1 VKIMKKG
8 VLLNSEVS
16 AVISRLGHTDQIT
29 ICDAGLPIP
38 AVTQRID
45 LALTQGVPTFLQVV
59 GVVTQEMQVE
69 SAILAEE
76 IVKQN
81 PPLHEALLAQ
91 LTQLGQLQGNT
102 ISIRYISHSAFKAQT
117 EHSRAVIRSGEC
129 SPYAN
134 VILCAGVTF

>member
-1 VKIMKKG
+1 MKKG
-8 VLLNSEVS
+8 VLLNSDVS
-16 AVISRLGHTDQIT
+16 AVIARLGHTDQLT
-29 ICDAGLPIP
+29 LCDAGLPIP
-38 AVTQRID
+38 AATQRID
-45 LALTQGVPTFLQVV
+45 LALTQGVPIFMQVFAA
-59 GVVTQEMQVE
+59 VTQEMQVE

-81 PPLHEALLAQ
+81 PQLHETLLAE
-91 LTQLGQLQGNT
+91 LSALGQRQGNT
-102 ISIRYISHSAFKAQT
+102 INVRYISHQAFKAQT

>member
-1 VKIMKKG
+1 MKKG
-8 VLLNSEVS
+8 VLLNSDIS
-16 AVISRLGHTDQIT
+16 AVISRLGHTDQLT

-38 AVTQRID
+38 AATPRID

-59 GVVTQEMQVE
+59 EVVTREMQVE
-69 SAILAEE
+69 SALLAEE

-81 PPLHEALLAQ
+81 PSLHEALLAQ
-91 LTQLGQLQGNT
+91 LRQLGLLQGNT
-102 ISIRYISHSAFKAQT
+102 ISISYISHSAFKAKT

-134 VILCAGVTF
+134 VILCSGVTF

>member
-1 VKIMKKG
+1 MKKG
-8 VLLNSEVS
+8 VLLNSDVS
-16 AVISRLGHTDQIT
+16 AVIARLGHTDQLT
-29 ICDAGLPIP
+29 LCDAGLPIP
-38 AVTQRID
+38 AATQRID
-45 LALTQGVPTFLQVV
+45 LALAQGVPTFMQVFAA
-59 GVVTQEMQVE
+59 VTQEMQVE

-81 PPLHEALLAQ
+81 PSLHEALLAE
-91 LTQLGQLQGNT
+91 LTALGQRQGNT
-102 ISIRYISHSAFKAQT
+102 ISVRYISHQAFKAQT

>member
-1 VKIMKKG
+1 MKKG
-8 VLLNSEVS
+8 VLLNSDVS
-16 AVISRLGHTDQIT
+16 AVVARLGHTDQLT
-29 ICDAGLPIP
+29 LCDAGLPIP
-38 AVTQRID
+38 AETQRID
-45 LALTQGVPTFLQVV
+45 LALTQGVPTFMQVFAA
-59 GVVTQEMQVE
+59 VTQEMQVE

-81 PPLHEALLAQ
+81 PSLHEVLLAE
-91 LTQLGQLQGNT
+91 LTTLGQRQGNT
-102 ISIRYISHSAFKAQT
+102 ISVRYISHQAFKAQT

>member
-1 VKIMKKG
+1 MKKG

>member
-1 VKIMKKG
+1 
-8 VLLNSEVS
+8 
-16 AVISRLGHTDQIT
+16 
-29 ICDAGLPIP
+29 CDAGLPIP
-38 AVTQRID
+38 AATQRID
-45 LALTQGVPTFLQVV
+45 LALTQGVPTFMQVFAA
-59 GVVTQEMQVE
+59 VTQEMQVE

-81 PPLHEALLAQ
+81 PQLHETLLAE
-91 LTQLGQLQGNT
+91 LSALGQRQGNT
-102 ISIRYISHSAFKAQT
+102 INVRYISHQAFKAQT

>member
-1 VKIMKKG
+1 MKKG
-8 VLLNSEVS
+8 VLLNSDVS
-16 AVISRLGHTDQIT
+16 AVIARLGHTDQLT
-29 ICDAGLPIP
+29 LCDAGLPIP
-38 AVTQRID
+38 AETQRID
-45 LALTQGVPTFLQVV
+45 LALTQGVPTFMQVFAA
-59 GVVTQEMQVE
+59 VTQEMQVE

-81 PPLHEALLAQ
+81 PSLHEALLAE
-91 LTQLGQLQGNT
+91 LTALGQRQDNT
-102 ISIRYISHSAFKAQT
+102 ISVRYISHQAFKAQT

>member
-1 VKIMKKG
+1 MKKG
-8 VLLNSEVS
+8 VLLNSDVS
-16 AVISRLGHTDQIT
+16 AVIARLGHTDQLT
-29 ICDAGLPIP
+29 LCDAGLPIP
-38 AVTQRID
+38 AETQRID
-45 LALTQGVPTFLQVV
+45 LALTQGVPTFMQVFAA
-59 GVVTQEMQVE
+59 VTQEMQVE

-81 PPLHEALLAQ
+81 PSLHEALLAE
-91 LTQLGQLQGNT
+91 LTVLGQRQGNT
-102 ISIRYISHSAFKAQT
+102 ISVRYISHQALKAQT

>member
-1 VKIMKKG
+1 MKKG
-8 VLLNSEVS
+8 VLLNSDVS
-16 AVISRLGHTDQIT
+16 AVIARLGHTDQLT
-29 ICDAGLPIP
+29 LCDAGLPIP
-38 AVTQRID
+38 ATTQRID
-45 LALTQGVPTFLQVV
+45 LALTQGVPTFMQVFAA
-59 GVVTQEMQVE
+59 VTQEMQVE

-81 PPLHEALLAQ
+81 PQLHETLLAE
-91 LTQLGQLQGNT
+91 LSVLGQRQGNT
-102 ISIRYISHSAFKAQT
+102 INVRYISHQAFKAQT

>member
-1 VKIMKKG
+1 MKKG

-16 AVISRLGHTDQIT
+16 AVIARLGHTDQLT
-29 ICDAGLPIP
+29 LCDAGLPIP
-38 AVTQRID
+38 AATQRID
-45 LALTQGVPTFLQVV
+45 LALTKGVPTFMQVFEA
-59 GVVTQEMQVE
+59 VTQEMQVE

-81 PPLHEALLAQ
+81 PSLHEALLAE
-91 LTQLGQLQGNT
+91 LTALGQRQGNT
-102 ISIRYISHSAFKAQT
+102 ISVRYISHQAFKAQT

>member
-1 VKIMKKG
+1 MKKG
-8 VLLNSEVS
+8 VLLNSDVS
-16 AVISRLGHTDQIT
+16 AVIARLGHTDQLT
-29 ICDAGLPIP
+29 LCDAGLPIP
-38 AVTQRID
+38 AETQRID
-45 LALTQGVPTFLQVV
+45 LALTQGVPTFMQVFAA
-59 GVVTQEMQVE
+59 VTQDMQVE

-81 PPLHEALLAQ
+81 PSLHEALLAE
-91 LTQLGQLQGNT
+91 LTALGQRQGNT
-102 ISIRYISHSAFKAQT
+102 ISVRYISHQAFKAQT

>member
-1 VKIMKKG
+1 MKKG
-8 VLLNSEVS
+8 VLLNSDVS
-16 AVISRLGHTDQIT
+16 AVIARLGHTDQLT
-29 ICDAGLPIP
+29 LCDAGLPIP
-38 AVTQRID
+38 ATTQRID
-45 LALTQGVPTFLQVV
+45 LALTQGVPTFMQVFAA
-59 GVVTQEMQVE
+59 VTQEMQVE

-81 PPLHEALLAQ
+81 PQLHETLLAE
-91 LTQLGQLQGNT
+91 LSALGQRQGNT
-102 ISIRYISHSAFKAQT
+102 INVRYISHQAFKAQT

>member
-1 VKIMKKG
+1 MKKG
-8 VLLNSEVS
+8 VLLNSDVS
-16 AVISRLGHTDQIT
+16 AVISRLGHTDQIA

-38 AVTQRID
+38 AVTPRID
-45 LALTQGVPTFLQVV
+45 LALTKGVPTFLQVV

-76 IVKQN
+76 IVKHN
-81 PPLHEALLAQ
+81 PSLHEALLAQ
-91 LTQLGQLQGNT
+91 LMQLGQRQGNT
-102 ISIRYISHSAFKAQT
+102 ISISYISHSAFKAQT

-134 VILCAGVTF
+134 VILCSGVTF

>member
-1 VKIMKKG
+1 MKKG
-8 VLLNSEVS
+8 VLLNSDVS
-16 AVISRLGHTDQIT
+16 AVVARLGHTDQLT
-29 ICDAGLPIP
+29 LCDAGLPIP
-38 AVTQRID
+38 AETQRID
-45 LALTQGVPTFLQVV
+45 LALTQGVPTFMQVFAA
-59 GVVTQEMQVE
+59 VTQEMQVE

-81 PPLHEALLAQ
+81 PSLHEVLLAE
-91 LTQLGQLQGNT
+91 LTALGQRQGNT
-102 ISIRYISHSAFKAQT
+102 ISVRYISHQVFKAQT

>member
-1 VKIMKKG
+1 MKKG
-8 VLLNSEVS
+8 VLLNSDVS
-16 AVISRLGHTDQIT
+16 AVVARLGHTDQLT
-29 ICDAGLPIP
+29 LCDAGLPIP
-38 AVTQRID
+38 AETQRID
-45 LALTQGVPTFLQVV
+45 LALTQGVPTFMQVFAA
-59 GVVTQEMQVE
+59 VTQEMQVE

-81 PPLHEALLAQ
+81 PPLHEVLLAE
-91 LTQLGQLQGNT
+91 LTALGQRQGNT
-102 ISIRYISHSAFKAQT
+102 ISVRYISHQAFKAQT

>member
-1 VKIMKKG
+1 MKKG
-8 VLLNSEVS
+8 VLLNSDVS
-16 AVISRLGHTDQIT
+16 AVVARLGHTDQLT
-29 ICDAGLPIP
+29 LCDAGLPIP
-38 AVTQRID
+38 AETQRID
-45 LALTQGVPTFLQVV
+45 LALTQGVPTFMQVFAA
-59 GVVTQEMQVE
+59 VTQEMQVE

-81 PPLHEALLAQ
+81 PSLHEVLLAE
-91 LTQLGQLQGNT
+91 LTALGQRQGNT
-102 ISIRYISHSAFKAQT
+102 ISVRYISHQAFKAQT

>member
-1 VKIMKKG
+1 MKKG
-8 VLLNSEVS
+8 VLLNSDVS
-16 AVISRLGHTDQIT
+16 AVIARLGHTDQLT
-29 ICDAGLPIP
+29 LCDAGLPIP
-38 AVTQRID
+38 ATTQRID
-45 LALTQGVPTFLQVV
+45 LALTQGVPTFMQVFAA
-59 GVVTQEMQVE
+59 VTQEMQVE

-81 PPLHEALLAQ
+81 PQLHKTLLAE
-91 LTQLGQLQGNT
+91 LSALGQRQGNT
-102 ISIRYISHSAFKAQT
+102 INVRYISHQAFKAQT

>member
-1 VKIMKKG
+1 MKKG
-8 VLLNSEVS
+8 VLLNSDVS
-16 AVISRLGHTDQIT
+16 AVVSRLGHTDQIA

-38 AVTQRID
+38 AVTPRID

-76 IVKQN
+76 IVKHN
-81 PPLHEALLAQ
+81 PSLHQELLAQ
-91 LTQLGQLQGNT
+91 LTQLGQRQGNT
-102 ISIRYISHSAFKAQT
+102 ISISYISHSAFKAQT

-134 VILCAGVTF
+134 VILCSGVTF

>member
-1 VKIMKKG
+1 MKKG
-8 VLLNSEVS
+8 VLLNSDVS
-16 AVISRLGHTDQIT
+16 AVIARLGHTDQLT
-29 ICDAGLPIP
+29 LCDAGLPIP

-45 LALTQGVPTFLQVV
+45 LALTQGVPTFMQVFAA
-59 GVVTQEMQVE
+59 VTQEMQVE

-81 PPLHEALLAQ
+81 PSLHEALLAE
-91 LTQLGQLQGNT
+91 LTALGQRQGNT
-102 ISIRYISHSAFKAQT
+102 ISVRYISHQAFKAQT